1 MIPIAH
7 HGGKSVTELRENEQ
21 KTLLAL
27 QKLKGKASVE
37 KIVEASDLAHAAVM
51 RAALTLSAKKLI
63 QVHEQ
68 TQTVIAL
75 NEEGNYHAEKG
86 LPERRL
92 INALKKLG
100 VEASIKEVTEKSGL
114 ENKFLTIAL
123 GWLHRKGWA
132 SAKENRLVLNPKWK
146 TIKPP
151 QQADEK
157 LLLLLHQKGPQIVED
172 LDKELQHAVPIL
184 SNRNLVEIEK
194 QTLRVLE
201 LTETGWQLAKRGIKL
216 VEEVSQ
222 LTPEL
227 IVSGKWR
234 EVKLRKYNIEAPVAE
249 VWPGKKHPYLK
260 FLDDLISKLVALG
273 FKEMTGPLVELMFF
287 NFDSLYTPQDHPARE
302 IHDVYLIKSPR
313 YGQLNDCYKIPLKNV
328 KATHENGWKTGSK
341 GWEYKFS
348 TKEANRLMLR
358 SHGTAQSARTLLSKD
373 LEIPGKYYSIA
384 RCYRP
389 DVVDKIHLSEFNQV
403 EGIVVDESLTL
414 RDLLGVLEKFAIE
427 IADADKVKFRPDY
440 FPFTEPSVELVA
452 YKEGYGWLEFGGS
465 GIFRPEV
472 TLPLGI
478 KVPVIAWGLGVDRLF
493 MMKARIDDIRYLF
506 SQDLDW
512 IRQKELI

>member
-1 MIPIAH
+1 LEEKA
-7 HGGKSVTELRENEQ
+7 VTELRENEQ

-27 QKLKGKASVE
+27 QKLEGKGSIE
-37 KIVEASDLAHAAVM
+37 KIVEASGLAHAAVM
-51 RAALTLSAKKLI
+51 RAALILSTKKLI

-68 TQTVIAL
+68 IQTIIEL
-75 NEEGNYHAEKG
+75 NEEGKYHAEKG

-92 INALKKLG
+92 VNALIMLSG
-100 VEASIKEVTEKSGL
+100 EASVKEVSEKSGL

-123 GWLHRKGWA
+123 GWLHRKEWA
-132 SAKENRLVLNPKWK
+132 SAKGRTLILNPQWK
-146 TIKPP
+146 TREPP
-151 QQADEK
+151 LGADEK
-157 LLLLLHQKGPQIVED
+157 LLSLLHRKGPQIVED
-172 LDKELQHAVPIL
+172 LDKELKEVVSAL
-184 SNRNLVEIEK
+184 SSRNLVEIEK

-201 LTETGWQLAKRGIKL
+201 LTETGWKLVKRGIKL

-222 LTPEL
+222 LSPDL

-249 VWPGKKHPYLK
+249 VWSGKKHPYLK
-260 FLDDLISKLVALG
+260 FLDELISKLVALG
-273 FKEMTGPLVELMFF
+273 FKEMTGPIVELMFF

-302 IHDVYLIKSPR
+302 IHDVYLIKSPK
-313 YGQLNDCYKIPLKNV
+313 YGQLNAYKSSLKNV
-328 KATHENGWKTGSK
+328 KATHEHGWKTGSK

-348 TKEANRLMLR
+348 IKETKRLMLR
-358 SHGTAQSARTLLSKD
+358 SHGTAESARTLLSKD
-373 LEIPGKYYSIA
+373 LEIPGKYFSIA

-427 IADADKVKFRPDY
+427 VAGADKVKFRPDY

-452 YKEGYGWLEFGGS
+452 YKEGYRWLEVGGS

-493 MMKARIDDIRYLF
+493 MMKAKIDDIRYLF

-512 IRQKELI
+512 IRHKELI

>member
-1 MIPIAH
+1 
-7 HGGKSVTELRENEQ
+7 VTELRENEQ

-27 QKLKGKASVE
+27 QKLEGKGSIE
-37 KIVEASDLAHAAVM
+37 KIVEASGLAHAAVM
-51 RAALTLSAKKLI
+51 RASLTLSTKKLI

-68 TQTVIAL
+68 MQTTITL
-75 NEEGNYHAEKG
+75 NEEGKYHAEKG

-92 INALKKLG
+92 VNTLIKLEGKASVKK
-100 VEASIKEVTEKSGL
+100 VSEKSGL

-123 GWLHRKGWA
+123 GWLHRKEWA
-132 SAKENRLVLNPKWK
+132 SAREGILVLNSKWEK
-146 TIKPP
+146 REPP
-151 QQADEK
+151 LGADEK
-157 LLLLLHQKGPQIVED
+157 LLSLLHQKGSQIAED
-172 LDKELQHAVPIL
+172 FDKELKEAVSVL
-184 SNRNLVEIEK
+184 NGRNLAETEK

-201 LTETGWQLAKRGIKL
+201 LTEAGWQLVKRGIKL

-222 LTPEL
+222 LSPEL

-234 EVKLRKYNIEAPVAE
+234 QVKLRKYNIEAPVAE

-260 FLDDLISKLVALG
+260 FLDDLVSKLVALG
-273 FKEMTGPLVELMFF
+273 FKEMAGPLVELMFF

-302 IHDVYLIKSPR
+302 IHDVYLIKSPK
-313 YGQLNDCYKIPLKNV
+313 YGQLNAYKSPLKNV
-328 KATHENGWKTGSK
+328 KATHEHGWKTGSK
-341 GWEYKFS
+341 GWSYEFS
-348 TKEANRLMLR
+348 VKEAKRLMLR

-373 LEIPGKYYSIA
+373 LEIPGKYFSIA

-389 DVVDKIHLSEFNQV
+389 DVVDKVHLSEFNQV

-427 IADADKVKFRPDY
+427 VADADKVKFRPDY

-452 YKEGYGWLEFGGS
+452 YKEDYGWLEFGGS

-493 MMKARIDDIRYLF
+493 MMKAKIDDIRYLF
-506 SQDLDW
+506 SQDLEW
-512 IRQKELI
+512 MRRKELI